1 MTVLDWLKSI
11 NGFNLGET
19 SLTVIANSRGIS
31 TPEVAEYSVLTA
43 MQRELM
49 SADLILN
56 YVLFQPTTT
65 GSISQSHN
73 GFQQTIGSYSDAS
86 VNKRINF
93 AKSIYR
99 KYNDANLAMLNDIG
113 GGIRIL
119 TLEGDL

>member
-19 SLTVIANSRGIS
+19 SLTVIANTRGIS

-99 KYNDANLAMLNDIG
+99 KYNDTNLAMLNDFG

>member
-19 SLTVIANSRGIS
+19 SLTVIANTRGIS

-99 KYNDANLAMLNDIG
+99 KYNDVNLAMLNDFG

>member
-19 SLTVIANSRGIS
+19 SLTVIANTRGIS
-31 TPEVAEYSVLTA
+31 TPEVTDYSVLTA

-73 GFQQTIGSYSDAS
+73 GFQQTIGSYSDAN
-86 VNKRINF
+86 VNKRISF

-99 KYNDANLAMLNDIG
+99 KYDDANLEMLNDFG
-113 GGIRIL
+113 GGIRVL

>member
-19 SLTVIANSRGIS
+19 SLTVIANRRGIS
-31 TPEVAEYSVLTA
+31 TPEVVEYSVLTA

-99 KYNDANLAMLNDIG
+99 KYNDANLAMLNDFG

>member
-19 SLTVIANSRGIS
+19 SLTVIANTRGIS

-73 GFQQTIGSYSDAS
+73 GFQQTIGSYSDAN
-86 VNKRINF
+86 VNKRISF

-99 KYNDANLAMLNDIG
+99 KYNDANLAMLNDFG
-113 GGIRIL
+113 GGIRVL
-119 TLEGDL
+119 TLESDL

>member
-19 SLTVIANSRGIS
+19 SLTVIANTRGIS
-31 TPEVAEYSVLTA
+31 TPDVAEYSVLTA

-65 GSISQSHN
+65 GSISQSHK
-73 GFQQTIGSYSDAS
+73 FQFLVVRLDA
-86 VNKRINF
+86 VQELLNQ
-93 AKSIYR
+93 AKELFQFLVVRLDVEYR
-99 KYNDANLAMLNDIG
+99 GRNRVEI
-113 GGIRIL
+113 
-119 TLEGDL
+119 

>member
-19 SLTVIANSRGIS
+19 SLTVIANTRGIS
-31 TPEVAEYSVLTA
+31 TPDVAEYSVLTA

-73 GFQQTIGSYSDAS
+73 GFQQTIGSYSDTN

-99 KYNDANLAMLNDIG
+99 KYDDANLSMLNDFG
-113 GGIRIL
+113 GGIRVL

>member
-19 SLTVIANSRGIS
+19 SLTVIANTRGIS

-99 KYNDANLAMLNDIG
+99 KYNDDNLAMLNDFG

>member
-19 SLTVIANSRGIS
+19 SLTVIANTRGIS

-99 KYNDANLAMLNDIG
+99 KYNDANLAMLNDFG

-119 TLEGDL
+119 TLECDL